1 MRVILASASQRRK
14 QILEDL
20 NYQVIVS
27 PLNDVDETSSKHE
40 VSQQVLEICHKK
52 ATAVKISSESPV
64 IVSDTMLEDPD
75 DESIALGKPHDSVQ
89 AAMMLHKLSG
99 RRHRVWTAT
108 GLYVNQEWKFSLES
122 SIVEVQPLTD
132 QVLVDLVLSESWKG
146 KAGGYDLAGPMAD
159 HAELVDGFES
169 TVLGITSDA
178 LVELA
183 SITYH

>member
-1 MRVILASASQRRK
+1 MRVILASASKRRK

-27 PLNDVDETSSKHE
+27 LLNDVDETSSKHE

-108 GLYVNQEWKFSLES
+108 GLYVNQEWKFFLES
-122 SIVEVQPLTD
+122 SIVEVQSLTD

-146 KAGGYDLAGPMAD
+146 KAGGYDLAGPMAN

-169 TVLGITSDA
+169 TVLGIASEA
-178 LVELA
+178 LTELA
-183 SITYH
+183 SLTNH

>member
-1 MRVILASASQRRK
+1 M
-14 QILEDL
+14 
-20 NYQVIVS
+20 
-27 PLNDVDETSSKHE
+27 
-40 VSQQVLEICHKK
+40 LEICRKK

-108 GLYVNQEWKFSLES
+108 GLYVNQEWKFFLES
-122 SIVEVQPLTD
+122 SIVEVQSLTD

-146 KAGGYDLAGPMAD
+146 KAGGYDLAGPMAN

-169 TVLGITSDA
+169 TVLGIASDA
-178 LVELA
+178 LIELA
-183 SITYH
+183 SLTNH

>member
-27 PLNDVDETSSKHE
+27 PLNEVDETSSKHE

-52 ATAVKISSESPV
+52 ATSVKISSESPV

-108 GLYVNQEWKFSLES
+108 GLYFNQEWKFFLES

-146 KAGGYDLAGPMAD
+146 KAGGYDLAGPMAR

-169 TVLGITSDA
+169 TVLGIASDA
-178 LVELA
+178 LTELA
-183 SITYH
+183 SLTNH

>member
-1 MRVILASASQRRK
+1 M
-14 QILEDL
+14 
-20 NYQVIVS
+20 
-27 PLNDVDETSSKHE
+27 
-40 VSQQVLEICHKK
+40 EI
-52 ATAVKISSESPV
+52 
-64 IVSDTMLEDPD
+64 
-75 DESIALGKPHDSVQ
+75 
-89 AAMMLHKLSG
+89 
-99 RRHRVWTAT
+99 
-108 GLYVNQEWKFSLES
+108 FLES

>member
-27 PLNDVDETSSKHE
+27 PLNDVDESSNKNE
-40 VSQQVLEICHKK
+40 VSQQVLEICQKK
-52 ATAVKISSESPV
+52 ATAVQISSESPV

-75 DESIALGKPHDSVQ
+75 DESIALGKPHDSIQ

-108 GLYVNQEWKFSLES
+108 GLYTNQDWKFFLES
-122 SIVEVQPLTD
+122 SIVEIHPLTD

-146 KAGGYDLAGPMAD
+146 KAGGYDLAGPMAN
-159 HAELVDGFES
+159 HAELVDGSES
-169 TVLGITSDA
+169 TVLGIASAA
-178 LVELA
+178 LTELA
-183 SITYH
+183 SITNH

>member
-1 MRVILASASQRRK
+1 MRVILASASKRRK

-27 PLNDVDETSSKHE
+27 LLNDVDETSSKHE

-108 GLYVNQEWKFSLES
+108 GLYVNQEWKFFLES
-122 SIVEVQPLTD
+122 SIVEVHSLTD

-146 KAGGYDLAGPMAD
+146 KAGGYDLAGPMAN

-169 TVLGITSDA
+169 TVLGIASEA
-178 LVELA
+178 LTELA
-183 SITYH
+183 SLDDY

>member
-1 MRVILASASQRRK
+1 MRVILASASKRRK

-27 PLNDVDETSSKHE
+27 LLNDVDETSSKHE

-52 ATAVKISSESPV
+52 ATAIKISSESPV

-108 GLYVNQEWKFSLES
+108 GLYVNQEWKFFLES
-122 SIVEVQPLTD
+122 SIVEVQSLTD

-146 KAGGYDLAGPMAD
+146 KAGGYDLAGPMAN

-169 TVLGITSDA
+169 TVLGIASEA
-178 LVELA
+178 LTELA
-183 SITYH
+183 SLDDY

>member
-1 MRVILASASQRRK
+1 MRVILASASKRRK

-27 PLNDVDETSSKHE
+27 LLNDVDETSSKHE

-108 GLYVNQEWKFSLES
+108 GLYVNQEWKFFLES
-122 SIVEVQPLTD
+122 SIVEVQSLTD

-146 KAGGYDLAGPMAD
+146 KAGGYDLAGPMAN

-169 TVLGITSDA
+169 TVLGIASEA
-178 LVELA
+178 LTELA
-183 SITYH
+183 SLDDY